1 MIFFW
6 VFVRFSSSSSGLA
19 LVTIRG
25 LAVFSRRVA
34 RDTLFR
40 APELWTEDRTMTR
53 KHIGISLGLLLLT
66 AMAAWIAIPAQAAN
80 PLATLFKKVEA
91 DPKKSYTVSQTNGP
105 WMVMV
110 TVCRGKNAME
120 QAQALVL
127 ELRKSQQLLAYT
139 HEKVSDYTQSWEGNH
154 FSRDGQPDRWKYVHG
169 DKIREVAVLVGDF
182 GSFED
187 PNAAKVLKQI
197 KEFVPQTKLGSEDAG
212 SDSLVMIE
220 NFRKARDT
228 KYKRGP
234 LAGAFLCTN
243 PLLPKE
249 YFQNATLSKVVV
261 EMNSQA
267 DHSLLTCPGKY
278 SVKVAT
284 FSGSTLIDQKKIKQ
298 VSKGAKLQSKLYEAG
313 IKAHA
318 LADHLRSKGIEAYE
332 FHDEHESI
340 VCVGSFDFVAGPKQ
354 DDGKQQIN
362 PAVHRVMEEYKPKP
376 EANTTGLH
384 PKRFE
389 LVSDGDVLKVSCD
402 LQPIPVQVPKQTV
415 SGVYQR

>member
-1 MIFFW
+1 
-6 VFVRFSSSSSGLA
+6 
-19 LVTIRG
+19 
-25 LAVFSRRVA
+25 
-34 RDTLFR
+34 
-40 APELWTEDRTMTR
+40 MTR
-53 KHIGISLGLLLLT
+53 KNLGISLSLLLLAAT
-66 AMAAWIAIPAQAAN
+66 AAWIAFPAQAAN
-80 PLATLFKKVEA
+80 PLASLFKKVEA

-110 TVCRGKNAME
+110 TVCRGKDALQ

-139 HEKVSDYTQSWEGNH
+139 HEKISDYSKSWEGNH
-154 FSRDGQPDRWKYVHG
+154 YSRDGQPDRWKYVHG

-187 PNAAKVLKQI
+187 ENAAKALKQI
-197 KEFVPQTKLGSEDAG
+197 KAFVPQTKLGSEDAG
-212 SDSLVMIE
+212 SDGLVMLE
-220 NFRKARDT
+220 NFRRARDEAIKA
-228 KYKRGP
+228 KYNVKRGP

-243 PLLPKE
+243 PLLPKD
-249 YFQNATLSKVVV
+249 YFQNAKLSKVVV

-267 DHSLLTCPGKY
+267 DHSLLTCPGNY
-278 SVKVAT
+278 TVKIAT
-284 FSGSTLIDQKKIKQ
+284 FSGATYIDQKAIR
-298 VSKGAKLQSKLYEAG
+298 KLSDEKKKLRMDGKLHEAG

-318 LADHLRSKGIEAYE
+318 LAAYLRSQKVEAYE

-354 DDGKQQIN
+354 ADGKQQIN

-376 EANTTGLH
+376 QANSTGLH
-384 PKRFE
+384 PKRYELMCEGE
-389 LVSDGDVLKVSCD
+389 LVKVTCD

>member
-1 MIFFW
+1 
-6 VFVRFSSSSSGLA
+6 
-19 LVTIRG
+19 
-25 LAVFSRRVA
+25 
-34 RDTLFR
+34 
-40 APELWTEDRTMTR
+40 MTR
-53 KHIGISLGLLLLT
+53 KQIGISLGILLT
-66 AMAAWIAIPAQAAN
+66 ATITWLASSAPAAN

-91 DPKKSYTVSQTNGP
+91 DPKKTYTVSDTNGP

-110 TVCRGKNAME
+110 TVCRGKDALQ

-139 HEKVSDYTQSWEGNH
+139 HEKVADYSKSWEGNH
-154 FSRDGQPDRWKYVHG
+154 YNDKGQPDRWKYAHG

-187 PNAAKVLKQI
+187 PNAAKTLKQI

-220 NFRKARDT
+220 NFRKARNQALEKT
-228 KYKRGP
+228 YNVKRGP

-249 YFQNATLSKVVV
+249 YFQNATLSKLVM
-261 EMNSQA
+261 EMNRDAQN
-267 DHSLLTCPGKY
+267 SLLDCPGKY

-284 FSGSTLIDQKKIKQ
+284 FSGSTLIDQKKITA
-298 VSKGAKLQSKLYEAG
+298 VSRGARIESKLADAG
-313 IKAHA
+313 EKAIR
-318 LADHLRSKGIEAYE
+318 LMQELRKEGVQAYV

-340 VCVGSFDFVAGPKQ
+340 VCVGSFEYVAGPKQ
-354 DDGKQQIN
+354 EDGKQQIN
-362 PAVHRVMEEYKPKP
+362 PAVHQVMEKFKAKSGENSY
-376 EANTTGLH
+376 GMH
-384 PKRFE
+384 PLTKI
-389 LVSDGDVLKVSCD
+389 VDGVRISCD
-402 LQPIPVQVPKQTV
+402 LQPIPVQVPKQTL